1 MNRKHTWR
9 GALRGAITLTL
20 ALTGALAL
28 TPAAGAAPSAAT
40 TTTTATCASDPLAQG
55 QRGGAAGDLVSV
67 PRADGRV
74 EQFQTFYDPTS
85 MSGLPFVWQRSQS
98 APGAAYGTWVRVG
111 ASTVGPKLYGVTGI
125 ENAAGGIELLWST
138 YGTFCHSA
146 RPASASGWTAA
157 TGFGLQPAAYH
168 GGVTLHRRP
177 DGTVLAISSSNAAG
191 RAAESRALY
200 ASDAAAGTWQPVA
213 PAGTVPEAGVGL
225 GQPEVI
231 GETPDHRIKV
241 KAREWNRDRYWTLT
255 ESAPDTGV
263 PSGGW
268 NAQWTLCTTSACT

>member
-1 MNRKHTWR
+1 MTL
-9 GALRGAITLTL
+9 ALALTGTL
-20 ALTGALAL
+20 ALTSSAE
-28 TPAAGAAPSAAT
+28 AAPP
-40 TTTTATCASDPLAQG
+40 TTTTATCASDPQAQG
-55 QRGGAAGDLVSV
+55 QRGAAISDLVSV
-67 PRADGRV
+67 PRTDGRV
-74 EQFQTFYDPTS
+74 EQFQTFNDPTS
-85 MSGLPFVWQRSQS
+85 MSGLPFVWQRSQP
-98 APGAAYGTWVRVG
+98 APGAAYGNWVRVS

-146 RPASASGWTAA
+146 LSASGTGWSAP

-168 GGVTLHRRP
+168 GGVTLHRRSN
-177 DGTVLAISSSNAAG
+177 GTILAVASSTTAG

-213 PAGTVPEAGVGL
+213 PAGSIAEPGVGL
-225 GQPEVI
+225 SQPEVT
-231 GETPDHRIKV
+231 GESPDHRITV

-255 ESAPDTGV
+255 ESAPDAGT

-268 NAQWTLCTTSACT
+268 NAQWTLCATPACT